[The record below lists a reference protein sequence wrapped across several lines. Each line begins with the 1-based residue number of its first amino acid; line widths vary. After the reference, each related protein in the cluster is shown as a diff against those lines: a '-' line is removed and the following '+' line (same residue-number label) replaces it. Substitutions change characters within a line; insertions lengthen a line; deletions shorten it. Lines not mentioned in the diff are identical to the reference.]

1 MNKLHA
7 LLAAGLITASAVTAT
22 LVPVGAAD
30 TSSDPLVTMS
40 YVEEVLAPR
49 LKSELTTYIQNNF
62 RATVSDGET
71 SSVSAGYSIVQL
83 TKGQTLYA
91 LSPTEVILRS
101 GKAAAVSAFMDQ
113 GVNDMTDGSE
123 LYNGDELPRYHYCL
137 IPRGDDGRGVVAVS
151 DEIYIMVRGDFEIR
165 E

>member
-1 MNKLHA
+1 MNRLHA
-7 LLAAGLITASAVTAT
+7 LLAAGLITASALTAT
-22 LVPVGAAD
+22 LVHAGAAD

-71 SSVSAGYSIVQL
+71 ASVNAGYNIVQL
-83 TKGQTLYA
+83 TKGQILYA

-113 GVNDMTDGSE
+113 GVNDMTNGSE

-137 IPRGDDGRGVVAVS
+137 IPRGDDGRGVVAIT